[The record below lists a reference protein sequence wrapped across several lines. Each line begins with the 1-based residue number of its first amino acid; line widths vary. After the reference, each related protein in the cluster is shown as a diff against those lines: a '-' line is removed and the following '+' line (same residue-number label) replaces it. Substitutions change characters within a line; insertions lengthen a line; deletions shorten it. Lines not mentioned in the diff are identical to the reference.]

1 MFLIFLAFLAI
12 IPGSIAAS
20 NTTLNCSDVNVV
32 IGSALRDASR
42 DSLFATLAKF
52 SELDTL
58 VVPGGLFYEVTGDLT
73 FFVPSDDDLEDE
85 IEYWKDILELTGEEP
100 VLENKAYVQ
109 EILRQYIAYGNVSV
123 GYRGLFVT
131 IDGSI
136 YNWTDADGSG
146 MSKIELQ
153 PVGVQL
159 LEESPLILYVNET
172 DAQTETCSRGIEL
185 ARVARDRTYVRMAV
199 RRSVKRSARGRR
211 GKRRLMRRLLSQR
224 LQQLNTAV

>member
-1 MFLIFLAFLAI
+1 MFLAFLVFLAALSRPI
-12 IPGSIAAS
+12 TAS
-20 NTTLNCSDVNVV
+20 NNTLNCSDVNVV
-32 IGSALRDASR
+32 IGSALRDASK
-42 DSLFATLAKF
+42 DSLFASLAKF

-58 VVPGGLFYEVTGDLT
+58 VIPGGLFYEVTGDLT
-73 FFVPSDDDLEDE
+73 FFVPPDDALEDE
-85 IEYWKDILELTGEEP
+85 IEYWKDSLELTGKES

-109 EILRQYIAYGNVSV
+109 EILRQYIAYGNVSI

-136 YNWTDADGSG
+136 YNWTDVDESG

-159 LEESPLILYVNET
+159 LEKSPLVLFVNET

-185 ARVARDRTYVRMAV
+185 ARVVRDRTYVRMAV
-199 RRSVKRSARGRR
+199 RRSIKRSARG
-211 GKRRLMRRLLSQR
+211 KKRLMRRLLSQR
-224 LQQLNTAV
+224 LQQIST

>member
-1 MFLIFLAFLAI
+1 MFLAFLVFLAALSRPI
-12 IPGSIAAS
+12 TAS
-20 NTTLNCSDVNVV
+20 NNTLNCSDVNVV
-32 IGSALRDASR
+32 IGSALRDASK
-42 DSLFATLAKF
+42 DSLFASLAKF

-58 VVPGGLFYEVTGDLT
+58 VIPGGLFYEVTGDLT
-73 FFVPSDDDLEDE
+73 FFVPPDDALEDE
-85 IEYWKDILELTGEEP
+85 IEYWKDILELTGKES

-109 EILRQYIAYGNVSV
+109 EILRQYIAYGNVSI

-136 YNWTDADGSG
+136 YNWTDVDESG

-159 LEESPLILYVNET
+159 LEKSPLVLFVNET

-185 ARVARDRTYVRMAV
+185 ARVVRDRTYVRMAV
-199 RRSVKRSARGRR
+199 RRSIKRSARG
-211 GKRRLMRRLLSQR
+211 KKRLMRRLLSQR
-224 LQQLNTAV
+224 LQQIST